1 MQKSSKVIHVIAD
14 LGNGGAERQLIELL
28 KRNPSHKLL
37 VFRNTG
43 IYKDELDANK
53 VNYIELNVA
62 NSLSIIFNL
71 LKIRK
76 AIKLSNTSI
85 IHAWMYNACFIISFI
100 KFTMRIPHFII
111 WGIRCSN
118 MDLKHYSFSLK
129 LIIKLSKIFSF
140 KTNFIIYN
148 SYAGLIYHRK
158 IGFSKILNKVIY
170 NGINYQKFFFSKYHR
185 CKQRKILGIRK
196 NTIVIVCAA
205 RVDPMKNHFNLLKA
219 FQKIRR
225 KNKKVILLLLGKG
238 TEQLDSQ
245 EGVIQ
250 LGMKLKIENYYSV
263 GDMIILPSKF
273 GEGFSNALA
282 EGMSCQ
288 LFPLT
293 TDVGDSL
300 KIISNIGL
308 VIKNSTIQEITRAL
322 DKALNIRKNELISL
336 QKNSRK
342 RILKEFN
349 IKKMSSE
356 YNKCY
361 KELN

>member
-1 MQKSSKVIHVIAD
+1 MKKFSKVIHVVAD

-28 KRNPSHKLL
+28 KNNPSHKLL
-37 VFRNTG
+37 VFKNTG
-43 IYKDELDANK
+43 IHKKELDAYK
-53 VNYIELNVA
+53 IKYIELNIE
-62 NSLSIIFNL
+62 NSLSIFFNL

-76 AIKLSNTSI
+76 VIKLSNTSI
-85 IHAWMYNACFIISFI
+85 IHAWMYNACLIMSFI
-100 KFTMRIPHFII
+100 KITMRIPHIVV

-118 MDLKHYSFSLK
+118 MDLKHYSFILK
-129 LIIKLSKIFSF
+129 LIIRLCQTFSF
-140 KTNFIIYN
+140 KTNTIIYN

-158 IGFSKILNKVIY
+158 IGFSKNLNKVIY
-170 NGINYQKFFFSKYHR
+170 NGIDYHKFFFSKYYR
-185 CKQRKILGIRK
+185 YKKRRMLGIRK
-196 NTIVIVCAA
+196 DTIVIVCAA

-219 FQKIRR
+219 FKKIRR

-238 TEQLDSQ
+238 TEKLDAQ
-245 EGVIQ
+245 EGVIK
-250 LGMKLKIENYYSV
+250 LGMKLKIENYYSA

-282 EGMSCQ
+282 EGMACQ

-300 KIISNIGL
+300 KIISGIGL
-308 VIKNSTIQEITRAL
+308 AIKNSSIQEIARAL
-322 DKALNIRKNELISL
+322 DNALNIKKNELIRL

-349 IKKMSSE
+349 IKKMCKE

-361 KELN
+361 KELT